1 MEFDRAQLKRSVRLS
16 MKGATTRPMLV
27 TLLFVVA
34 VSAGTWLINTVL
46 GWLLTGGVSSISDT
60 VQRYILQGYDMEYAV
75 QAAVLELF
83 SMGLGAVFG
92 AVVGGSVLSILVAL
106 WQGVMNVGYEGWC
119 LSLVRNED
127 PPMNK
132 IFGGLSQFVPVF
144 ITRFLTGV
152 FTCLWGLLVA
162 AGYGVLLVIM
172 GLVAALTESVF
183 LAMLLLLAAVV
194 WLVLGIIWISARY
207 ALVDYV
213 LLDKGL
219 SGMEALRENKRL
231 MQGNIGRAF
240 KLQLSFA
247 GWYLLMIAVVL
258 APFIAA
264 LAVLYGMGPFYDLT
278 EFAYAA
284 GGTVLAILGLYI
296 VCIIAIAILGLWL
309 RPYITGSMAKFYD
322 WTQGRT
328 NSAGPGFGVG
338 PDGGWGGHTDYT
350 WSSGAGSGSGTGVGP
365 GQGNGGGPRPDPPK
379 PRDDPW
385 N

>member
-1 MEFDRAQLKRSVRLS
+1 MDFNRAELKQGVRLS

-27 TLLFVVA
+27 TLLFTVA

-46 GWLLTGGVSSISDT
+46 GWMLTGGVGSISAT
-60 VQRYILQGYDMEYAV
+60 VQQYILQGYDVDYAV
-75 QAAVLELF
+75 HAALLELL
-83 SMGLGAVFG
+83 SMGAGAIFG

-106 WQGVMNVGYEGWC
+106 WQGVMNVGYEGYC
-119 LSLVRNED
+119 LSMVRNED
-127 PPMNK
+127 PPMGK
-132 IFGGLSQFVPVF
+132 IFGALSQFIPVF

-152 FTCLWGLLVA
+152 FMCLWGLLVA
-162 AGYGVLLVIM
+162 LGDGVLLVVM
-172 GLVAALTESVF
+172 GLLAALTESV
-183 LAMLLLLAAVV
+183 LLTMLLMLAAVA
-194 WLVLGIIWISARY
+194 WLVLGILWISVRY

-219 SGMEALRENKRL
+219 SGMEAIRENKRL

-247 GWYLLMIAVVL
+247 GWYLLMFVIV
-258 APFIAA
+258 
-264 LAVLYGMGPFYDLT
+264 
-278 EFAYAA
+278 YAA
-284 GGTVLAILGLYI
+284 VFAFVALLAAQVYSGSANPVAIGAMMIVLLGVAPVAII
-296 VCIIAIAILGLWL
+296 GLWL

-328 NSAGPGFGVG
+328 SNVGPGPGFGG
-338 PDGGWGGHTDYT
+338 GSDGGWGRNTDYT

-365 GQGNGGGPRPDPPK
+365 GQGNGSGPRPNPPK